1 MIKDEGVSNDEARTR
16 AKDEESQLRGTINNL
31 LDNITPINRDFVDQR
46 LKELT
51 ERRQALELRIEELDR
66 IIAGWSATFRSPK

>member
-1 MIKDEGVSNDEARTR
+1 MIKDEGVSNGEARTR